1 MLGCLF
7 GEVVRKGELS
17 LGEGIT
23 LRNTHVSMSR
33 VDKENGPVMKGWK
46 RLSPPSSG
54 GFEAVCEQIAGNT
67 TCPKA
72 CGSCSFPTG
81 MFSPA
86 LTPLPQVLKSLCS
99 LKGLSKPGHS
109 GDSCRQDG
117 PRVCIYKLFQNK
129 QLQWGTRQMSLDL
142 REHPI
147 TSHHL
152 RNDDGPSHEWCFNKE
167 DRLGWYLLYI

>member
-23 LRNTHVSMSR
+23 LRNTHV
-33 VDKENGPVMKGWK
+33 MKGWK

-54 GFEAVCEQIAGNT
+54 GFEAVCEQIAGNA

-72 CGSCSFPTG
+72 CGCCSFPMG

-109 GDSCRQDG
+109 GDSRRQDG

-129 QLQWGTRQMSLDL
+129 LQWGTRQLSLDL
-142 REHPI
+142 REHPV

-152 RNDDGPSHEWCFNKE
+152 MVMG
-167 DRLGWYLLYI
+167 